1 VPFLGWIVA
10 PMLRRAVRRINA
22 GDIGPMLG
30 SFADDAVLV
39 FPGDHSWGGEYRG
52 KEAIRG
58 FLERFV
64 EVGIQLEPH
73 EILVQGWPWNMTVM
87 LRFTN
92 EARDANG
99 NVVYANRG
107 AIFAQAVWGKIKYQE
122 DFEDTQKVVAFDR
135 YLESRQQ
142 TRA

>member
-1 VPFLGWIVA
+1 MPFYGWIVA
-10 PMLRRAVRRINA
+10 MLIRRGVRRINA

-30 SFADDAVLV
+30 SFAEDATLV
-39 FPGDHSWGGEYRG
+39 FPGEHSWGGEYKG
-52 KEAIRG
+52 KGEIEK
-58 FLERFV
+58 FLRRFV

-73 EILVQGWPWNMTVM
+73 EIVVQGWPWKTTVM

-99 NVVYANRG
+99 TIVYANGG
-107 AIFAQAVWGKIKYQE
+107 AIFARAAWGKIKYQE
-122 DFEDTQKVVAFDR
+122 DYEDSQKVVAFDK
-135 YLESRQQ
+135 YLASQQQ

>member
-1 VPFLGWIVA
+1 MPFYGWIVA
-10 PMLRRAVRRINA
+10 MLIRRGVRRINA
-22 GDIGPMLG
+22 GDIGLMLD
-30 SFADDAVLV
+30 SFADDATLV
-39 FPGDHSWGGEYRG
+39 FPGDHSWGGEYKG
-52 KEAIRG
+52 KAEIKK
-58 FLERFV
+58 FLRRFV

-73 EILVQGWPWNMTVM
+73 EILVQGWPWKTTVL

-107 AIFAQAVWGKIKYQE
+107 AIFAQAAWGKIKRQE
-122 DFEDTQKVVAFDR
+122 DYEDTQKVVAFDE
-135 YLESRQQ
+135 YLASQQQ

>member
-1 VPFLGWIVA
+1 MPFYGWLVA
-10 PMLRRAVRRINA
+10 VMIRRAVRRING
-22 GDIGPMLG
+22 GDIGPMLS
-30 SFADDAVLV
+30 SFANGATLV
-39 FPGDHSWGGEYRG
+39 FPGDHSFGGEYKG
-52 KEAIRG
+52 KAEIRR

-73 EILVQGWPWNMTVM
+73 EFFVRGWPWNTTVL

-92 EARDANG
+92 EARDEIG

-107 AIFAQAVWGKIKYQE
+107 AIFARAAWGKIKYQE
-122 DFEDTQKVVAFDR
+122 DYEDTQKVVEFDE
-135 YLESRQQ
+135 YLASHEK

>member
-1 VPFLGWIVA
+1 VPFYGWIVA
-10 PMLRRAVRRINA
+10 ALIRRGVRRING
-22 GDIGPMLG
+22 GDIGPMLS

-39 FPGDHSWGGEYRG
+39 FPGDHSWGGEYKG
-52 KEAIRG
+52 KAEIKK

-64 EVGIQLEPH
+64 KVGINLTPH
-73 EILVQGWPWNMTVM
+73 EIVVHGWPWSTTVM

-107 AIFAQAVWGKIKYQE
+107 AIFARAAWGKIKYQE
-122 DFEDTQKVVAFDR
+122 DYENTQKVVEFDK
-135 YLESRQQ
+135 YLASQQQSR
-142 TRA
+142 A